1 MIVGEPLNFQSSL
14 MNTQIIINGKEV
26 SNPFTRFLLILGA
39 IIIAALVTVVV
50 IFILLP
56 IIGVA
61 VTLSVGL
68 VVIFIIA
75 TMASVA
81 ALVLVTIISSWL
93 FGSTEFRIV
102 RIHRK

>member
-1 MIVGEPLNFQSSL
+1 
-14 MNTQIIINGKEV
+14 MNTRIIINGREV
-26 SNPFTRFLLILGA
+26 SNPFVRMLLIFAA
-39 IIIAALVTVVV
+39 IVFAALVTAFV

-61 VTLSVGL
+61 VTLSVGF

-75 TMASVA
+75 MMASVA

-93 FGSTEFRIV
+93 FGSTEFRIE
-102 RIHRK
+102 RIRRR